1 MGGFAS
7 SVRLNDGRLI
17 FGHRGRAWV
26 QP

>member
-7 SVRLNDGRLI
+7 SVQLNDGRLI